1 MKSRLFPTKN
11 FNKIPTPEPAT
22 ESEVAK
28 EPATKPEVAT
38 ESIKATKAMKTKNQH
53 KISSL
58 KMRENF
64 FNEIKNEEKS
74 INEEIFNELFNYH
87 YPSFLIKDLYEENK
101 SKNDKIVRNINES
114 LINLRNSI
122 NSKEIPENKS
132 PNKIVNI
139 VEIILHFDKQ

>member
-11 FNKIPTPEPAT
+11 FNKIPTPEPPT

-28 EPATKPEVAT
+28 EPATEPEVAT
-38 ESIKATKAMKTKNQH
+38 ESIKATKAMKTKTQH

-74 INEEIFNELFNYH
+74 INEQIFNELFNYH

-122 NSKEIPENKS
+122 NSKGIPENKN

-139 VEIILHFDKQ
+139 VEIILHFNKQ